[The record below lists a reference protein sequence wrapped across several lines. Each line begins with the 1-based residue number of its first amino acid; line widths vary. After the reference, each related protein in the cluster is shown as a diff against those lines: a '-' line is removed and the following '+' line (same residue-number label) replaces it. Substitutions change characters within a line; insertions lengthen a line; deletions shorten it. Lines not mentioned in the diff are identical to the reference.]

1 MNRDDNIKKGQGGE
15 DEVVSGATNEELGN
29 STPKTDASHAAVSDA
44 IDNDAALAEWQ
55 NLMLEWLNN
64 PPERTRPS
72 VVLPRPPYFDRTIT
86 DRWRFMERARP
97 KITKDIL
104 KSIIR
109 GDQDVF
115 RQTGKPETVFA
126 QTLLVHEMLRDCFV
140 ATGSELVYI
149 PVRGTLASQLT
160 DIEVPIGID
169 EPSWWPGRDKPGGG
183 GSGTE
188 PGEEDAD
195 IVYLPISYEEFLELL
210 QLLFDLP
217 FLKQTDADK
226 LLVYRL
232 RMRGLKRSGPR
243 VRMDLKATAIARIE
257 RFMATINA
265 RPEDY
270 PGLSPENIPT
280 VEEFPFNK
288 VDLRYKRVEENW
300 DPDSKA
306 VVFFELDTSGSMAG
320 EPLAIA
326 KFYFLLNL
334 IWLRTKYKDVAV
346 VYIAHN
352 HRAERIR
359 SEKDFFRITDNGGT
373 AFWPAH
379 ELVWQIMQAEFPG
392 DDWNKY
398 CLHATD
404 GFGEHEMQIIPW
416 IEKLIR
422 GGFNYFGYCEINPYG
437 SWWGNFETS
446 GMRAVKGTAPDV
458 REHCGWA
465 RVSSLDEVPAAMM
478 QIMTKDKQ
486 GN

>member
-1 MNRDDNIKKGQGGE
+1 MNRDDINKGQGGNG
-15 DEVVSGATNEELGN
+15 EVANGGESREQDNLIQDPNALAN
-29 STPKTDASHAAVSDA
+29 PSDGTA
-44 IDNDAALAEWQ
+44 DDAALTEWKG
-55 NLMLEWLNN
+55 LMLEWLNN

-72 VVLPRPPYFDRTIT
+72 VVLPKPPYFDRTIT
-86 DRWRFMERARP
+86 DRWRFMERAKP

-104 KSIIR
+104 KRIIR
-109 GDQDVF
+109 GDNDVF
-115 RQTGKPETVFA
+115 RDTGRPKTELA
-126 QTLLVHEMLRDCFV
+126 ATLLVHEVMRNCLV
-140 ATGSELVYI
+140 APGGELIYV
-149 PVRGTLASQLT
+149 PSNLSLSNSKFG
-160 DIEVPIGID
+160 DIEVPIGVD

-183 GSGTE
+183 GGGQE
-188 PGEEDAD
+188 AGEDDAD
-195 IVYLPISYEEFLELL
+195 IVYLPITYEEFLEMLA
-210 QLLFDLP
+210 LLFDLP
-217 FLKQTDADK
+217 FLKQTNEDK
-226 LLVYRL
+226 LLVYTIK
-232 RMRGLKRSGPR
+232 MRGIKRSGPR
-243 VRMDLKATAIARIE
+243 VRMDLKATAIARIT
-257 RFMATINA
+257 RFKTMVNA

-270 PGLSPENIPT
+270 PGLSPDEVPT
-280 VEEFPFNK
+280 PEEFPYDK
-288 VDLRYKRVEENW
+288 VDLRFKRVEERW

-334 IWLRTKYKDVAV
+334 IWLRTRYKDVAV

-359 SEKDFFRITDNGGT
+359 SERDFFRITDNGGT

-379 ELVWQIMQAEFPG
+379 ELAWQIAQAEFPG

-446 GMRAVKGTAPDV
+446 GMRAVKGTAADV

-478 QIMTKDKQ
+478 QIMTKAKSSD
-486 GN
+486 